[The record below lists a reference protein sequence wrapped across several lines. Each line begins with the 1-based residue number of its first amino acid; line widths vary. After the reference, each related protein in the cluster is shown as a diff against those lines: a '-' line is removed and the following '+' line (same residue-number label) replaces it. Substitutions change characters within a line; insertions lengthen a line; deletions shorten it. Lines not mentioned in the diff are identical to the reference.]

1 MAHEIL
7 QQPKIVTAIG
17 ERVPGAM
24 AKHVRPHV
32 AKTCASSRLRDEV
45 VHGLAGHGLPAEQP
59 RQLIGPV
66 R

>member
-32 AKTCASSRLRDEV
+32 CQDLREFP
-45 VHGLAGHGLPAEQP
+45 LA
-59 RQLIGPV
+59 R
-66 R
+66 